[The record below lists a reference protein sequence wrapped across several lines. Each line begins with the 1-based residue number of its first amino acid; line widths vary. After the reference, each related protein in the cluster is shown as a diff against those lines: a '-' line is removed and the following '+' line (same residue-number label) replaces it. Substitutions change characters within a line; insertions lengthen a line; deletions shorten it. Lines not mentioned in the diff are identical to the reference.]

1 MESFGDKAPGPHNRF
16 PFLTGDV
23 ESGSSAEI
31 MK

>member
-1 MESFGDKAPGPHNRF
+1 MGSFGGKAPDPHNRF
-16 PFLTGDV
+16 PFLTGDL

>member
-1 MESFGDKAPGPHNRF
+1 MESFGGKATDPHNRF
-16 PFLTGDV
+16 PFLTGVV